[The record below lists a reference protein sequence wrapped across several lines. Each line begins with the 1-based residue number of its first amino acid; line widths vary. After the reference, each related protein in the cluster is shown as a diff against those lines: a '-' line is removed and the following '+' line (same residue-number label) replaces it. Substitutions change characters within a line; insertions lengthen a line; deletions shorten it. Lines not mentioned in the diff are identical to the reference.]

1 MTNLIVSCVVFWVS
15 VPFTTY
21 AAWNVRHT
29 VVGDDISNSI
39 ISSNNDRDG
48 HESDE
53 DPLIDEMT

>member
-1 MTNLIVSCVVFWVS
+1 MANLIVSCVVFWIG

-29 VVGDDISNSI
+29 AVGDDIRRSI
-39 ISSNNDRDG
+39 ISGTNSQDG

-53 DPLIDEMT
+53 DPLIE